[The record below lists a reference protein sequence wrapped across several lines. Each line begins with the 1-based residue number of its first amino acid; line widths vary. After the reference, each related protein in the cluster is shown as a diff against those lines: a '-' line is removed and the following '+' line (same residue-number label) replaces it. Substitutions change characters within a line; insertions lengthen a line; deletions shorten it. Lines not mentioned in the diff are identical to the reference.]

1 MAIYHCSVK
10 TFSRSKGQTA
20 VAAAAY
26 RTGKKLQCEFT
37 GKTQDYSKRKGVVCS
52 EIVKPD
58 DCPSWANQTNSLW
71 NEAEKAES
79 RKNSTVAREF
89 EISLPHELDQ
99 KQRLTLARDLT
110 RRLVKR
116 FGFVAEFSIHK
127 PEDETS
133 KNHHVHILATTR
145 KITGDGF
152 GEKTRELDTEKSGA
166 VLEVREMVAKT
177 INQHLEEAKINQ
189 KVDHR
194 SLLDQQKSAIQKKDW
209 NKAVELCREPTK
221 HIGKKPAEQAEK
233 IQFNAGVQTAHIRFL
248 QKIIDSIELT
258 KTAPE
263 IPEKI
268 QKQFGK
274 GKSQQLF
281 SYALSMFIKG
291 GKKLIETDYF
301 GIERRQKADEDFYK
315 QVEMRREQAIQAER
329 ENMLKEHEANSKKSE
344 QKITYTP
351 SPRPAYEPAPEPR
364 QEPEQ
369 EPAPRRRLKM

>member
-26 RTGKKLQCEFT
+26 RTGKKLKCEFT

-58 DCPSWANQTNSLW
+58 DCPDWANHTQSLW
-71 NEAEKAES
+71 NNAEKAEN
-79 RKNSTVAREF
+79 RKNSTIAREF
-89 EISLPHELDQ
+89 EISLPYELDQ
-99 KQRLTLARDLT
+99 KQRLALARDLT
-110 RRLVKR
+110 SKLVKR

-133 KNHHVHILATTR
+133 KNHHCHILATTR

-233 IQFNAGVQTAHIRFL
+233 IQFNSGVQTAHIRFL

-258 KTAPE
+258 KTAPV
-263 IPEKI
+263 IPEKK
-268 QKQFGK
+268 QQQFGK
-274 GKSQQLF
+274 VKSQKLF
-281 SYALSMFIKG
+281 SYALSMLKNG
-291 GKKLIETDYF
+291 GRKVIHSDWF
-301 GIERRQKADEDFYK
+301 G
-315 QVEMRREQAIQAER
+315 VEKREQAEKDFWKNIEDRREKAIQED
-329 ENMLKEHEANSKKSE
+329 KEKLYEEFEANRQKSE

-351 SPRPAYEPAPEPR
+351 SSKPAYEPAPEPR
-364 QEPEQ
+364 QEPE